1 MAQQSYQS
9 AAANTDD
16 TEFSKSSRNRWSAMS
31 QWYSRFERYELPS
44 VIQCAELTDLPN
56 KTGAVIE
63 VGCGPGIQSETL
75 AKAFLKGQGSML
87 VSCDFSS
94 AMISMM
100 KQRYDQSSFQQTEGN
115 KVVIDKDTDYA
126 DPACTQQVQLD
137 QIREQQAPFDK
148 LVFGCLADNMRLPF
162 ADGAFEAYISNLS
175 LMIV

>member
-1 MAQQSYQS
+1 
-9 AAANTDD
+9 
-16 TEFSKSSRNRWSAMS
+16 MS

-100 KQRYDQSSFQQTEGN
+100 KQRYD
-115 KVVIDKDTDYA
+115 
-126 DPACTQQVQLD
+126 
-137 QIREQQAPFDK
+137 
-148 LVFGCLADNMRLPF
+148 
-162 ADGAFEAYISNLS
+162 
-175 LMIV
+175 